1 MKVARRVVILAV
13 IAVNSFQICTTWCRV
28 AVNVIPM
35 VRPKEIIHLLY
46 RLNLKLKDYESI
58 KINL

>member
-28 AVNVIPM
+28 AVNVILTAQ
-35 VRPKEIIHLLY
+35 PKETIRQRY
-46 RLNLKLKDYESI
+46 
-58 KINL
+58 KINQIERI